1 MLDFSTIV
9 NILEQMEQTT
19 SRLELTNYLVTLFK
33 NTPSDLVDKIIYL
46 IQGKIRPDYEGI
58 EMGIA
63 EKMIIRIISQI
74 SNISNDEVYRNYR
87 EKGDLGSVAEVIMK
101 NKIQTTLFNEKVTI
115 ERIYLVFD
123 KISKTTGKGSQE
135 TKIKSFASIFNDSSP
150 EECKYIIRF
159 ALGTL
164 RLGIADST
172 IMDALALAYTSD
184 KKNRKILEN
193 AYNVSS
199 DMGRVSK
206 ILAKQGLE
214 AVSAIKIELFIPIR
228 PMLAE
233 RVQTS
238 KEALEKVSGK
248 AAVEFKLD
256 GERVQIHR
264 GDKKVQIFSRSLENI
279 THYYPDVAEASRT
292 ITLRNFIIEAE
303 VVAINKYTEEF
314 LPFQELMHRRRK
326 YDIDKNVE
334 NYPVSVNVFDILYAS
349 GRDKTNLPYIER
361 RALLK
366 DTITNSVDRRLTLIQ
381 QRIVSSVDQ
390 LEKFMAKSIEYGC
403 EGLVVKQTNSPYRA
417 GARGF
422 AWIKIKREYR
432 SELVDTLDLVI
443 IGGSYGR
450 GRRVGRYGA
459 LLLAVYDK
467 NENVFKSVCKVGSGF
482 TDEVLEELFTD
493 LGKYMIPKKHP
504 RVYSKLEMNTWF
516 IPTIVIE
523 IIASEITLS
532 PEYDAGMDSI
542 RKGFGLSLR
551 FPKFTKKIRRDK
563 NPQDITDES
572 ELIEMYRKQRNI
584 KL

>member
-9 NILEQMEQTT
+9 KILGQMEQTT

-74 SNISNDEVYRNYR
+74 SNISNDEVYRKYR
-87 EKGDLGSVAEVIMK
+87 EKGDLGSVAEAILR

-135 TKIKSFASIFNDSSP
+135 TKIKSFASLFNDSSP